1 MEIFFIVVSILY
13 FLLHVVLFLGLRKS
27 FSMKTLPGTV
37 HPKVS
42 VIVAARNEEE
52 NILNCIESLSEINY
66 PEDLLEIILVND
78 NSEDRTFEIMKNS
91 ERLHPSFKVINSHKN
106 EFPNLKGKANA
117 IDNAVDISTGDII
130 LMTDADCTV
139 NPEWV
144 KNTVKYYTLGTGMV
158 CGYTLMNDRKSL
170 FSVLQSADWLYLL
183 SLASSSA
190 GLNSILSCIGNN
202 LSFSTKAYRFTGG
215 YKSIKFSVTEDL
227 ALMRKISSSKKFRVC
242 FPVDKNCLV
251 YTRPCRNIREVF
263 SQKRRWFRGGTGI
276 NFLGYIAGAEL
287 YFMNILLVSGL
298 LFLNLK
304 LYLFLIIVK
313 TVSELILLHKPVKVF
328 GLTSFY
334 FYYPVFMIYFAFTG
348 LLLPW
353 TFLAGSKIKWKG
365 RKF

>member
-13 FLLHVVLFLGLRKS
+13 FLIHIVLFRGLRKS
-27 FSMKTLPGTV
+27 FSLNILPGTV
-37 HPKVS
+37 YPKVS
-42 VIVAARNEEE
+42 VIVAARNEED
-52 NILNCIESLSEINY
+52 NILKCIESLAEINY
-66 PEDLLEIILVND
+66 PEELLEIILVND
-78 NSEDRTFEIMKNS
+78 KSDDRTFEIMKNS

-106 EFPNLKGKANA
+106 ESPNLKGKANA

-144 KNTVKYYTLGTGMV
+144 KNTVRYYIPGTGMV
-158 CGYTLMNDRKSL
+158 CGFTLMNDRKSL

-202 LSFSTKAYRFTGG
+202 LSFSKEAYRFTGG
-215 YKSIKFSVTEDL
+215 YKLIKFSVTEDL
-227 ALMRKISSSKKFRVC
+227 ALMRKINSGKNFRVS

-251 YTRPCRNIREVF
+251 YTNPCRSIQEVF

-276 NFLGYIAGAEL
+276 NFLGYITGAEL
-287 YFMNILLVSGL
+287 YLMNFLLVSGL
-298 LFLNLK
+298 FFLNLK
-304 LYLFLIIVK
+304 LYLFLICIK
-313 TVSELILLHKPVKVF
+313 IISELILLHKPVKEF

-334 FYYPVFMIYFAFTG
+334 FYYPLFMIYFAFTG